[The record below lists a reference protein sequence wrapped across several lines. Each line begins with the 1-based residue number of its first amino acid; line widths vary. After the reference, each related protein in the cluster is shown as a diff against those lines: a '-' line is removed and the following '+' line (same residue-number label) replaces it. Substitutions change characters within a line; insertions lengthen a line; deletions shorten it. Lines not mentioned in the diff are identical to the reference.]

1 MDENNILHTSISD
14 ISLMTKLM
22 AVRHKTK
29 THNTKNCLHN
39 YPINFTMIGR
49 SSRFSQ
55 QSTMPNHNRLKGC

>member
-29 THNTKNCLHN
+29 KHTILK
-39 YPINFTMIGR
+39 IA
-49 SSRFSQ
+49 
-55 QSTMPNHNRLKGC
+55 STIIQLL